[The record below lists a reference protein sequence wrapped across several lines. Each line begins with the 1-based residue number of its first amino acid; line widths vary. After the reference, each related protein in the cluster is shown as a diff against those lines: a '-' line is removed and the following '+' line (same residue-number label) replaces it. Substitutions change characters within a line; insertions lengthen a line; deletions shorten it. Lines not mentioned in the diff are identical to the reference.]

1 MFTIIS
7 LQPSLVTRSPTNTRP
22 VHHTTRISYDISCV
36 IIRSSPIIQRITAKS
51 IRLMMKTMKI
61 FEKKIKLAC
70 RLIRNL
76 ICVSI
81 VYRDLSLHSHRT
93 ELNRALGGKELAR
106 SLSAIIGHQGQL
118 QRVLPSVFIEI
129 VPRINVPRRDDKRGK
144 RKEKK
149 RKKRK
154 K

>member
-93 ELNRALGGKELAR
+93 ELNRGLGGKELAR

-149 RKKRK
+149 KSKK
-154 K
+154 

>member
-81 VYRDLSLHSHRT
+81 VYRDLSLHRT
-93 ELNRALGGKELAR
+93 ELNRGLGGKELAR

-149 RKKRK
+149 KSKK
-154 K
+154 